1 MCICPKCNHTSE
13 EKINFCP
20 LCGAQM
26 SEEQPIQETSA
37 EAVENVVV
45 ESAQNAYEQNYN
57 PTYEQT
63 YNPNNYAYPPVKKPS
78 LAFKIVGMGLS
89 IGGFVLSIITAIYS
103 TVALVEPPASF
114 VVAFILSIF
123 YLPFSIVGFV
133 FSNKCI
139 NAGDTSTFSRLGKI
153 FGLIGIIIYAASLF
167 IGFLAL
173 LTSEVFY
180 Y

>member
-37 EAVENVVV
+37 EAVENAVV
-45 ESAQNAYEQNYN
+45 EPAQNAYEQNYN

-63 YNPNNYAYPPVKKPS
+63 YNPNYYAYPPVKKPS

-89 IGGFVLSIITAIYS
+89 IAGFIFAIIVSLAS
-103 TVALVEPPASF
+103 LAGFADPESALAMPLVF
-114 VVAFILSIF
+114 SIF
-123 YLPFSIVGFV
+123 YAPFSIVGLI
-133 FSNKCI
+133 FSNKCR

-153 FGLIGIIIYAASLF
+153 FGIIGIIIYGISIF
-167 IGFLAL
+167 IGFFCVG
-173 LTSEVFY
+173 SF
-180 Y
+180 